1 MKILP
6 KIQQLY
12 RRVVS
17 TSVVKASTK
26 NSISVPLAKASEPV
40 AETVKA
46 AKQNPYMEYI
56 YQSYEQDGVSRDI
69 VDRVVMGGERLRYYR
84 YIDSKELEK
93 LLSGKRITSTRPC
106 HNGCLT
112 DVTSNPDY
120 GGIPTLGKYRLSFK
134 DKPEFCPYPIGNE
147 KNSRILEHNL
157 GNQEFYIRGG
167 YDISDIEKIEQK
179 IDSNTFRDLDVF
191 G

>member
-6 KIQQLY
+6 KIRQIFKKSSAVTINTQVSSSTNPANIS
-12 RRVVS
+12 RV
-17 TSVVKASTK
+17 TK
-26 NSISVPLAKASEPV
+26 QSE
-40 AETVKA
+40 AT
-46 AKQNPYMEYI
+46 NPFMEYI
-56 YQSYEQDGVSRDI
+56 YKMYEQDGVSRDV

-84 YIDSKELEK
+84 YVGQEELQK
-93 LLSGKRITSTRPC
+93 LLNGGRVTSTRPC
-106 HNGCLT
+106 HNGNLT

-120 GGIPTLGKYRLSFK
+120 GKIPTLGKFRLTFK
-134 DKPEFCPYPIGNE
+134 DKPEFCPYPLGNE

-157 GNQEFYIRGG
+157 GNQEFYLKGG

-179 IDSNTFRDLDVF
+179 TGQNSFINLDLL

>member
-17 TSVVKASTK
+17 PSVKKAVETPVTVP
-26 NSISVPLAKASEPV
+26 IS
-40 AETVKA
+40 KA
-46 AKQNPYMEYI
+46 AEPAVQATKTARQNPYMEYI

-84 YIDSKELEK
+84 YVGSEELEK

-120 GGIPTLGKYRLSFK
+120 GEIPTLGKYRLSFK

-179 IDSNTFRDLDVF
+179 IDSNIFRNLQLL